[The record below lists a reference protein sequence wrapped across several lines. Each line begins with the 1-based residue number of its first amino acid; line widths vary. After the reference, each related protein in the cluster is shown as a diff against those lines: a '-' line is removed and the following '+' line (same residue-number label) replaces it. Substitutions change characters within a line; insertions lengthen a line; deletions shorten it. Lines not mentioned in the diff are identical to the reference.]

1 MNILIFGASGMAGS
15 ILFKLFSQ
23 DKKNIVYGTMR
34 DKKSMFFFD
43 NNMHDNLIN
52 FSVTDKEPQLRK
64 CFDKST
70 PDLVINCIGMINKRS
85 TKSNTS
91 LMYEINSVFPKKL
104 NLFCDEFNSRMIH
117 FSTDCVFL
125 GDRGNYSENSPTDCL
140 DDYGQSKLKGEII
153 NSKNVITIRLS
164 LVGHEIYTKIQLIN
178 WFLSQENEVSG
189 FKKVFFSGLTNIEL
203 YNVLNKHIIYNNE
216 LHGLYHVSSDPIDKF
231 SLLKLVSNIYNKKI
245 NIIPNEDFII
255 NRSLDSSQ
263 FKKITGYVS
272 PSWSEMVKKMY
283 ENSPY
288 YNNK

>member
-1 MNILIFGASGMAGS
+1 MNILIFGISGMAGS
-15 ILFKLFSQ
+15 TLFKLFSQ
-23 DKKNIVYGTMR
+23 DKKNIVYGTLR
-34 DKKSMFFFD
+34 DKKSLFFFE
-43 NNMHDNLIN
+43 NTMHDNLIQ
-52 FSVTDKEPQLRK
+52 FSVTDKESQLRK
-64 CFDKST
+64 CFDKCT

-85 TKSNTS
+85 NKSNTS

-104 NLFCDEFNSRMIH
+104 NLLCDEFNSRMIH

-125 GDRGNYSENSPTDCL
+125 GNRGNYSEDSPTDCL
-140 DDYGQSKLKGEII
+140 DDYGQSKLKGEIY

-189 FKKVFFSGLTNIEL
+189 FKKVLFSGLTNIEL

-216 LHGLYHVSSDPIDKF
+216 LHGLYHVSSEPIDKF

-263 FKKITGYVS
+263 FKKITGYAP

-283 ENSPY
+283 ENSTY
-288 YNNK
+288 YNKK